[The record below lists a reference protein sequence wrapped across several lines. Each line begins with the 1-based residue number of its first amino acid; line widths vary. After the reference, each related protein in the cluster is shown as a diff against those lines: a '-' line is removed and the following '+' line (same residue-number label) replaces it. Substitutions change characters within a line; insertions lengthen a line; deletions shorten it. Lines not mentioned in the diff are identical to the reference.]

1 MNAESIH
8 ISRNVEIC
16 QKNSGLAYMVFL
28 DSKAKSFTLN
38 QTMEFFSLYK
48 ETSKDRKCLY
58 NQWRQ
63 TCKTTGAA
71 ALPKMFEFIK

>member
-28 DSKAKSFTLN
+28 GSKAKSFTLN
-38 QTMEFFSLYK
+38 QTMEFFPF
-48 ETSKDRKCLY
+48 RKKLQKIGNVY
-58 NQWRQ
+58 IIS
-63 TCKTTGAA
+63 GAKPA
-71 ALPKMFEFIK
+71 RELVQLHYQKFLNL